1 MALGVKFSARVCLRI
16 REWPAGM
23 PRRLLTRGPNANG
36 GGGGARWWPFGSALS
51 SGIPGYF
58 GGGVPAWAGGSSR
71 GSGGASSGASINSG
85 SSSSGTSGSEEEA
98 VPGEWNERHWLR
110 PRSPLGSAP
119 SMDISFDLVDG
130 DFAVRWWCGIGE
142 GLQSRIACGRTACTA
157 DTCAAWVYSSGG
169 EAAGVKPGQADVPC
183 AMRPFIWAL
192 HLGPLQA
199 FRGLWRMQAA
209 SPAACRLSYS
219 LFVRPQPWLPVSRCC
234 LRHRAG
240 RRQGGSPAKRPAD
253 TGAFT

>member
-16 REWPAGM
+16 REWPSGM
-23 PRRLLTRGPNANG
+23 PRRLLTRGPNAN

-71 GSGGASSGASINSG
+71 GSGGASSGASSNSAMSG
-85 SSSSGTSGSEEEA
+85 SSSSASGSEEEA

-130 DFAVRWWCGIGE
+130 DFAVRTWCGTGVLFKDCE
-142 GLQSRIACGRTACTA
+142 PVCGSIACAA
-157 DTCAAWVYSSGG
+157 DACAAWGTVAVSQQEQSRGRQTCLAPRDPLSVLFIWTFCRRSGG
-169 EAAGVKPGQADVPC
+169 CGAC
-183 AMRPFIWAL
+183 R
-192 HLGPLQA
+192 
-199 FRGLWRMQAA
+199 RRRRR
-209 SPAACRLSYS
+209 PAAFPTPCLCGRSPGCR
-219 LFVRPQPWLPVSRCC
+219 
-234 LRHRAG
+234 
-240 RRQGGSPAKRPAD
+240 
-253 TGAFT
+253 